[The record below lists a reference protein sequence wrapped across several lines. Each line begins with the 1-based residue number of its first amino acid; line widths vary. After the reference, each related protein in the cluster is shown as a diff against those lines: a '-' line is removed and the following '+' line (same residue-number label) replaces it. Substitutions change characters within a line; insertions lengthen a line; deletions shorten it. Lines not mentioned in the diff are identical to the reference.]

1 MPTPSYTLTCLSKKL
16 IAKDVYEL
24 KFSKPEGLIWKP
36 GQYLLFDIPL
46 IENPTDIQTRAFS
59 IASTAEE
66 PELLFVIRLL
76 PGGRASRWVEEVAK
90 EGTEVRVQGPFGRLI
105 IDPTLQTRYIF
116 AGTSTGVAPFRT
128 HIVSL
133 LQAQNP
139 SRVDLVFGVR
149 TEADIFWK
157 EEFEALAQKHPALF
171 LHITLSQPSPE
182 WQGHTGRIQSVLE
195 KLIKEATGV
204 KLYACGNPQMTLEVK
219 KLALEQWGLQKMD
232 VHVEG
237 YI

>member
-133 LQAQNP
+133 LLYLWDAKQRAELRSLQQ
-139 SRVDLVFGVR
+139 
-149 TEADIFWK
+149 IFC
-157 EEFEALAQKHPALF
+157 P
-171 LHITLSQPSPE
+171 
-182 WQGHTGRIQSVLE
+182 
-195 KLIKEATGV
+195 
-204 KLYACGNPQMTLEVK
+204 
-219 KLALEQWGLQKMD
+219 
-232 VHVEG
+232 
-237 YI
+237 